1 MKTAYQPDKAVVEQF
16 NALERKIEEVLG
28 LINRL
33 QQENRQLQERLNE
46 LERLRAEAI
55 RQINT
60 IIDKIEAL
68 L

>member
-1 MKTAYQPDKAVVEQF
+1 MKTAYQPDNAVVEQF

-46 LERLRAEAI
+46 LEKLRAEAI
-55 RQINT
+55 QQINT